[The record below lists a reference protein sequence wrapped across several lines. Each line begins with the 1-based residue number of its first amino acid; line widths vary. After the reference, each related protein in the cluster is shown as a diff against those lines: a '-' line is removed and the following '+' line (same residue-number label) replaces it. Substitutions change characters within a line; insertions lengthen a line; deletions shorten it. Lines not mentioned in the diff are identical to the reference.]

1 MAAVRGV
8 SQSNRGNVIFSAIKC
23 DGSLNWGRS
32 QDRVEALRQTDLET
46 RCSWKEFS
54 GLVPFIQI
62 TSLHSENQYLKRLN
76 DFLGEIYWMNLILNF
91 SESTV
96 RRHSP
101 TKSESTREISRIN
114 SAF

>member
-1 MAAVRGV
+1 MDVAAVRGV

-62 TSLHSENQYLKRLN
+62 EP
-76 DFLGEIYWMNLILNF
+76 IL
-91 SESTV
+91 EATQ
-96 RRHSP
+96 
-101 TKSESTREISRIN
+101 
-114 SAF
+114 